1 MRKQRRKKRIE
12 KAGENKKT
20 QTKAN
25 FENRWE
31 MEAELG
37 GETFLSF
44 FVPVQRRL
52 SNSFLQLSFFFH
64 NMRSKGG

>member
-1 MRKQRRKKRIE
+1 MKGVLVQRVHLMRKQRKKRIE

-37 GETFLSF
+37 GETFLF
-44 FVPVQRRL
+44 FCPCSEKAIKQF
-52 SNSFLQLSFFFH
+52 SST
-64 NMRSKGG
+64 